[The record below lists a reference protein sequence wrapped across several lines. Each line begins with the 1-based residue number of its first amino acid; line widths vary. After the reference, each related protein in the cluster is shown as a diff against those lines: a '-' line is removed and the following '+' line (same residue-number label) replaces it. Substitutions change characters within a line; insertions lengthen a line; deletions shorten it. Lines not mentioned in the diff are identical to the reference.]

1 MKFTSEEKGLPRPP
15 QSEKLTQSAMSTGTT
30 RNTPSSRM
38 TGAVNNHPEAA
49 SPRRIPVRRDRLAVA
64 DMTGPSS
71 RVTVSRGTGPPER
84 LLEQRFEVLLRGV
97 EDRLRVA
104 RRQRFELAV
113 EVGDDVGGALR
124 RRDTLGVVGGVQER
138 HELRVVGLPLVGGGL
153 DRRHR
158 AERLGEGELVALAR
172 QLLDQLQRGG

>member
-30 RNTPSSRM
+30 RKTPSSRM

-71 RVTVSRGTGPPER
+71 RRDGLAGFSGDGLAGTRPPER
-84 LLEQRFEVLLRGV
+84 LLQQRFEVLLRG
-97 EDRLRVA
+97 
-104 RRQRFELAV
+104 
-113 EVGDDVGGALR
+113 
-124 RRDTLGVVGGVQER
+124 
-138 HELRVVGLPLVGGGL
+138 
-153 DRRHR
+153 
-158 AERLGEGELVALAR
+158 
-172 QLLDQLQRGG
+172 